1 MPPWVDERP
10 ASAPGGMGYRFSWEV
25 MQTTLLSWDK
35 DMMQVLGPEVQKELQ
50 VAIGQHAQLHGCVGQ
65 PTYSCVVLKWVDPHG
80 QPLAAEHLDDAGKP
94 KADVA
99 ATAHQLPCG
108 KRALMNPALSLNRN
122 ANRWLC
128 GECADSKHIEETRV
142 GAANRV
148 IMVWPLVDAK
158 GKATVLRTKQPPVEF
173 ILESPPYDWQ
183 WPRLEHKPLDPGQVF
198 TPTSCIPWM
207 KRKVRFIFHG
217 ADSEGVWRCSSRYS
231 PQTAPWQARANRRV

>member
-1 MPPWVDERP
+1 MPIFRT
-10 ASAPGGMGYRFSWEV
+10 EV
-25 MQTTLLSWDK
+25 EK
-35 DMMQVLGPEVQKELQ
+35 VLQG
-50 VAIGQHAQLHGCVGQ
+50 AIGQHTLLHGCLGQ
-65 PTYSCVVLKWVDPHG
+65 PTYSRVSLQWVDSHG
-80 QPLAAEHLDDAGKP
+80 QPLAAEHLDDEGKP
-94 KADVA
+94 KDTDVA
-99 ATAHQLPCG
+99 ATAHMLPCG
-108 KRALMNPALSLNRN
+108 KRALMNLALSLARN
-122 ANRWLC
+122 ANRWIC
-128 GECADSKHIEETRV
+128 GECAASKHIEETRV

-198 TPTSCIPWM
+198 TPTSCISWM

-231 PQTAPWQARANRRV
+231 PQAAPWQARANHRV